1 MFTNPFR
8 PALRLAIGSLVLASC
23 TKTTDP
29 TPTTPSPTPGSGQA
43 DTVTGVVL
51 DTQGQPVVGARVRA
65 DNNVVNG
72 SIEARTDATGH
83 YTLPG
88 LVLGGWNI
96 YAWKEATYKGKTYT
110 LRMGMPTADDYN
122 PFAPGSQG
130 TVKNFQWQLT
140 GEIPDRTRADN
151 SGAGYFG
158 GTIRFVTLDSDFN
171 ALPDGTTVT
180 VTLTPVA
187 GATLFD
193 GRAPQVIKKQFVT
206 EDASPAKYNYFL
218 HDIPQCE
225 YRITA
230 ENSYNGVTKPLALS
244 ADTSQPYTAALAS
257 YYFRPDGSNGSY
269 ESGLASP
276 ADYPVYLRLP

>member
-1 MFTNPFR
+1 MFTNAFR
-8 PALRLAIGSLVLASC
+8 PALRLVGGCILLTACS
-23 TKTTDP
+23 KTTDP
-29 TPTTPSPTPGSGQA
+29 TPPSPTHGSGQA

-51 DTQGQPVVGARVRA
+51 DTQGQPVAGARVRA
-65 DNNVVNG
+65 DNKVVSG

-96 YAWKEATYKGKTYT
+96 YAWKETTYKGKTYT
-110 LRMGMPTADDYN
+110 LRMGMPTAADYN

-130 TVKNFQWQLT
+130 AVKNFQWRLS
-140 GEIPDRTRADN
+140 GEIPDRTRSDN
-151 SGAGYFG
+151 SGEGYFG
-158 GTIRFVTLDSDFN
+158 GTIRFVTLDNNFN
-171 ALPDGTTVT
+171 ALPANTTVT

-193 GRAPQVIKKQFVT
+193 GSAPQVVKKQFVT
-206 EDASPAKYNYFL
+206 EAASPAKYNYFL

-230 ENSYNGVTKPLALS
+230 ESTYNGTTKALALS
-244 ADTSQPYTAALAS
+244 SDMSTPYTAAIAS
-257 YYFRPDGSNGSY
+257 YYFKPDGSSGSY
-269 ESGLASP
+269 ENGLASP
-276 ADYPVYLRLP
+276 ANEPVYLR